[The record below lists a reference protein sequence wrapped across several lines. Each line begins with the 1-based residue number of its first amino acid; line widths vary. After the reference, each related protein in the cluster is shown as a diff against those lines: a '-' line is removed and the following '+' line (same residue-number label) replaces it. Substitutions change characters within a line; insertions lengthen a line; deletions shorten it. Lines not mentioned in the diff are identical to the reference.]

1 MHHAAM
7 RSMHSM
13 CSTRDRALHA
23 HAAEGGLQP
32 FQAHAWFVKISDVP
46 GSYQK
51 SERVTGNSAFCL
63 LLLLPVPAE
72 SQFVVTLSTHQP
84 SEQEAR
90 LPRERGQTKK
100 KKAIRQY
107 VWAYG

>member
-51 SERVTGNSAFCL
+51 SEHVTGNSAFCL
-63 LLLLPVPAE
+63 LLLLPAE

>member
-1 MHHAAM
+1 
-7 RSMHSM
+7 M

-51 SERVTGNSAFCL
+51 SEHVTGNSAFCL
-63 LLLLPVPAE
+63 LLLLPAE
-72 SQFVVTLSTHQP
+72 SQYRYQYGRMAEHLSALRPGLH
-84 SEQEAR
+84 
-90 LPRERGQTKK
+90 G
-100 KKAIRQY
+100 
-107 VWAYG
+107 